1 MGCCDSK
8 PRPNHKP
15 QTYHEYQNKSVLGS
29 NFSPNRYSTEIAP
42 SDELRTDFDKIFGK
56 YAVSQK
62 ESLTREEVEKM
73 LWDVGSREVGR
84 KEDHRDLKYYVD
96 RYRDSSETISDGSIN
111 KL

>member
-8 PRPNHKP
+8 PRSKSKP

-29 NFSPNRYSTEIAP
+29 GYSPNRYSTEITP

-56 YAVSQK
+56 YAVSLK

-96 RYRDSSETISDGSIN
+96 RYRDNSETISDGSIN
-111 KL
+111 KI